1 MDRRKFIGVAAG
13 TAGLATAGMFLG
25 CNGGSN
31 TSSSTGKPTTEPGS
45 TKPDVLDQ
53 SGSDSG
59 TVKIVSCMPRTGS
72 AKGQTDTIVNGIT
85 MAFAE
90 TDNKAGNFTIEYLD
104 LDDATAAEGKWT
116 PERETAHADQSVKD
130 PDVMVF
136 IGPYNSGAAKISMPI
151 LNKAGM
157 LMISP
162 AVTWPGLTKPGQ
174 GDPGEPEIYRPTG
187 KINFTRVVPAD
198 DLQGPLGAD
207 WAKSMGVKTIAVLD
221 DNEVY
226 GKGIATLFKEQAVAN
241 KMKIIGHQESIDVK
255 QNEFVGVLRKIKN
268 IGTPDLLYFGG
279 TSQTKAGQVAK
290 DMLTVGFGGVK
301 LMVPDGCYELAF
313 IQSAG
318 ADLFKTIKCFVTF
331 GGIPPDKLT
340 GKGKVFVDKYKEKF
354 RKDPEGYAIYGYEAG
369 KIAVEALKRAGK
381 KNRAAV
387 LAAALSIKDYDG
399 ALGKWSF
406 DENGDTTSRTMS
418 GSTIENG
425 DFKFVKQL
433 G

>member
-1 MDRRKFIGVAAG
+1 MDRRKFLAVAAG
-13 TAGLATAGMFLG
+13 SASATASGLLAG
-25 CNGGSN
+25 CSGNNNNNANQGNG
-31 TSSSTGKPTTEPGS
+31 EPG
-45 TKPDVLDQ
+45 TTPVDTE
-53 SGSDSG
+53 SGATSG
-59 TVKIVSCMPRTGS
+59 TVKIVSSLPRTGS
-72 AKGQTDTIVNGIT
+72 AKGQTDTIVNGIK
-85 MAFAE
+85 MAFEEAK
-90 TDNKAGNFTIEYLD
+90 NKVGDFTIEYLD

-116 PERETAHADQSVKD
+116 PERETANADQAIKD
-130 PDVMVF
+130 SDVMVYL
-136 IGPYNSGAAKISMPI
+136 GPYNSGAAKISMPI

-174 GDPGEPEIYRPTG
+174 GDTGEPDIYRPT
-187 KINFTRVVPAD
+187 KRVNFTRVVPAD

-207 WAKSMGVKTIAVLD
+207 WAKSMGVKTVAVLD

-226 GKGIATLFKEQAVAN
+226 GKGIATLFKEQAVAD
-241 KMKIIGHQESIDVK
+241 KLKLIGQQESIDVK

-268 IGTPDLLYFGG
+268 IGTPDLIYFGG
-279 TSQTKAGQVAK
+279 TTQTKAGQIAK
-290 DMLTVGFGGVK
+290 DMLAVGFGNVK

-318 ADLFKTIKCFVTF
+318 ADLFKTLKCYVTF
-331 GGIPPDKLT
+331 GGVPPDRLT
-340 GKGKVFVDKYKEKF
+340 GKGKEFVDKYKAKYG
-354 RKDPEGYAIYGYEAG
+354 KDPEGYAIYGYEA
-369 KIAVEALKRAGK
+369 ANVALEAIKRAGR
-381 KNRAAV
+381 KNRARI
-387 LAAALSIKDYDG
+387 LASALAIKDFDG

-425 DFKFVKQL
+425 DFKFVKTL